1 MPRRA
6 LLPTLRQSLG
16 FGLALPELSG
26 HRTEVPNI
34 CDLNVAKEEYNTNL
48 RGSNSGVFDRLCDVT
63 CARLIATKPLWG
75 RSYGAR
81 A

>member
-34 CDLNVAKEEYNTNL
+34 CATFENRSFLLRQVTVIVA
-48 RGSNSGVFDRLCDVT
+48 G
-63 CARLIATKPLWG
+63 CAC
-75 RSYGAR
+75 
-81 A
+81 